1 MKKRGTNRY
10 KKGFAILL
18 LFFVVLCTI
27 GLVLPSYFKIEKTI
41 EVDTSTDQIFP
52 YINSLY
58 KWKQWTAINPN
69 TDITMEVE
77 HHGSKTGIGSILIY
91 EGERVG
97 QGEIQIFDNEENSKV
112 DFKLI
117 MNKRIESTGHIYLK
131 PIGLNKSEVTIVLEG
146 DVGFHLANRYIILTL
161 DQVVGRL
168 FKESLLRLKAVT
180 EKNNTT
186 GK

>member
-41 EVDTSTDQIFP
+41 EINASTDEIFP
-52 YINSLY
+52 YINSLH
-58 KWKQWTAINPN
+58 KWKQWTVINPT
-69 TDITMEVE
+69 TDVTMDVE
-77 HHGSKTGIGSILIY
+77 YHGSKTGVGSIMIY
-91 EGERVG
+91 EGDRVG
-97 QGEIQIFDNEENSKV
+97 QGEIQIYDNEDNSKV
-112 DFKLI
+112 DFTLL

-131 PIGLNKSEVTIVLEG
+131 PIGLEKSEVTIVLEG

-161 DQVVGRL
+161 DQLVGRL
-168 FKESLLRLKAVT
+168 FKESLSRLKTVT
-180 EKNNTT
+180 EKNNTPN
-186 GK
+186 K